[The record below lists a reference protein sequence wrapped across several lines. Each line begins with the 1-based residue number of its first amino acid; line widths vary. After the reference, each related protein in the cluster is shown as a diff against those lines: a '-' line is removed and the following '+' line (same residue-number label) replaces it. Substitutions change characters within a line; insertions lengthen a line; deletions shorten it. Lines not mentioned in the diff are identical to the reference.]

1 MQWYQAPPEKSAL
14 LQSKVAISITVKFYK
29 VIQMCTPDFLTD
41 LRGLIYRLLHTFT
54 ASHCCGENIHQTRA
68 GIPRSGN
75 MYHPESKNISQANPA
90 ISRSTCYQNF
100 YFQQKWTFFH
110 QFTIMSVAIKKWRR
124 VPDEGCWMSVGFR
137 AMIW

>member
-1 MQWYQAPPEKSAL
+1 MLSCCLDSNRRVYVEDSRVFETFRGGCNDTKHLPKKSAL

-100 YFQQKWTFFH
+100 YFQQK
-110 QFTIMSVAIKKWRR
+110 
-124 VPDEGCWMSVGFR
+124 
-137 AMIW
+137 